1 MKAFRCCLIF
11 LFALSVVAAFA
22 AKEPTTLADVCVGP
36 EIVTINLTRA
46 DSGVTLLDEDK
57 NGMTVRMDIGSI
69 EFLPVT
75 TREGKFILPRIDSFS
90 RSFKVGEPTLPI
102 ASRLISI
109 PFDCSLKVEVKDST
123 SQDIDLKAYDLVDP
137 FMPVQPSLSKS
148 QNPASVPF
156 EYNRSV
162 YSAGGKYSLDL
173 ASAEI
178 LGTMRSMR
186 LGRIAVSPIEYY
198 ADENK
203 ITVYTSVTVRIKYK
217 NPNWNKTD
225 KIKKKHKSP
234 AFDGL
239 NNQVLNAE
247 SRAQEDDLVKYP
259 IKYAIVAD
267 RMFESQLA
275 TFIEWKTKKGFT
287 VVVGYTDTIG
297 STTSSIKNWL
307 EGLYNAGTTEDPA
320 PSFVLFVGD
329 AQQIPAW
336 SGGAGS
342 HITDLRYCEFTG
354 DNFPEIYYG
363 RFSAQNTSHLQP
375 QIDKTL
381 EYEQYTMPD
390 PSYLGEVTLVSG
402 VDSGYADPYGNGQ
415 INYGTNLYFNASHG
429 ISPHVWL
436 YPASDGSGVPAAV
449 RQTVSDGVGFYN
461 YTAHCSHNGPA
472 DPSFSQSDINN
483 LTNAHKYL
491 LGIGNCCLSN
501 TFGTDYSTDCF
512 GEAWLKAENKG
523 GIGWI
528 GGTNSTYWDE
538 DYWFGVGS
546 GPIDGD
552 GPTYAETGIGAYD
565 GVFHD
570 HGEPVTKH
578 YTSNGGII
586 FAGNM
591 AVTEAGSSRTQ
602 YYWEI
607 YHLMGDPSVMTYMGV
622 PANNSVSHPSSI
634 TTTDTSVTVQA
645 DAGSYAGISRNGV
658 LHGAGYID
666 TSGSATITITP
677 FGSSGNA
684 DIVVTCQ
691 NRVPYIST
699 ISVSSGTNPPIAGFV
714 GVPTSGMVPLTVNFT
729 DQSTNGPT
737 SWSWNFGDTG
747 TSTQQSPSHT
757 YNSAGTYTVSLTV
770 TNAYGSDTETKTN
783 YITVTALQPPV
794 ADFSASTTTVTVGQ
808 SVTFTDQSTNNP
820 TSWSWT
826 FDGGSPA
833 SSTAQNPSVTY
844 NSAGTYAVSLTA
856 ANAAGSDTET
866 KTGYITVTLEYCDS
880 QGNNYSYEYI
890 SNVTVDSFSNDSGG
904 SNYTD
909 FTYLTAY
916 LTAGDTVNVSLT
928 PEFPSSTY
936 TEYWKIW
943 IDYNIDGDFEDA
955 GEEVFSGSG
964 SSTVSG
970 SFTVASGVDIVTR
983 MRVSMK
989 YSGAPTSCETFTYGE
1004 VEDYTVDISGGA
1016 PQPPEAAFTANT
1028 TTVTVGGSVSFT
1040 DQSTNNPTSW
1050 SWVFEGGT
1058 PSSSTSQ
1065 NPTVQYNTAGTY
1077 DVTLTAYNASGSDV
1091 ELKSDYITV
1100 NAAPQPPVAAFT
1112 ASTTTVTV
1120 GDSVSFTDQSTNSPT
1135 SWSWVFEGGTPS
1147 SSTSQNPTVQY
1158 NTAGTYDVTL
1168 TAYNIA
1174 GSDDETKV
1182 DYITVNP
1189 GSGDEIAEA
1198 VDNDSLTFVMS
1209 GDADWS
1215 KVTDVYYN
1223 DGDSAKS
1230 GTITHNESSTI
1241 ETNVTVTSTQ
1251 AVKFY
1256 WKVSSENNYDY
1267 LRFYIDDVEKTQIS
1281 GTVDWTQVAYN
1292 ITAGTHTLKWSYT
1305 KDYSVSSG
1313 SDCGWVD
1320 KLEIAD
1326 PAADPIAEAV
1336 DYTGLSFTLSGDA
1349 DWFSQTSTTYYGGD
1363 AAQSGDIGNSDTS
1376 TMETTISGVT
1386 SVKFYWRV
1394 SSESNYDYLRFYI
1407 DGVQQHSISGS
1418 TSWAQRTYSVS
1429 SGTHTLKWSYTKDYS
1444 VSSGSDCGWV
1454 DKLDLQ

>member
-1 MKAFRCCLIF
+1 MKVFRCF
-11 LFALSVVAAFA
+11 LMFFLLLSVAAAFA
-22 AKEPTTLADVCVGP
+22 HKEPTTLADVCVGP

-102 ASRLISI
+102 ASRLIDI
-109 PFDCSLKVEVKDST
+109 PFDCSLKVQVKDST
-123 SQDIDLKAYDLVDP
+123 SQDIDLDAYDLVDP
-137 FMPVQPSLSKS
+137 FMPVQPPLSKS
-148 QNPASVPF
+148 QHPGSVPF
-156 EYNRSV
+156 EYNRSL
-162 YSAGGKYSLDL
+162 YAAGGKYALDL
-173 ASAEI
+173 ASARI
-178 LGTMRSMR
+178 LGTMRSVR
-186 LGRIAVSPIEYY
+186 LAKIAVSPIEYY

-203 ITVYTSVTVRIKYK
+203 ITVYTSVTLRIKYK

-239 NNQVLNAE
+239 NNQLLNGE

-275 TFIEWKTKKGFT
+275 TFIAWKTKKGFT
-287 VVVGYTDTIG
+287 VEVGYTDTIG
-297 STTSSIKNWL
+297 STTTSIKNWL

-336 SGGAGS
+336 SGSAGS

-354 DNFPEIYYG
+354 DDFPEIYYG

-436 YPASDGSGVPAAV
+436 YPASDGSGVPADV
-449 RQTVSDGVGFYN
+449 RQTVNDGVGFYN
-461 YTAHCSHNGPA
+461 YTAHCSHTGPA
-472 DPSFSQSDINN
+472 DPSFTTSDIPN

-501 TFGTDYSTDCF
+501 TFGTNYSTDCF

-552 GPTYAETGIGAYD
+552 GPSYSETGIGAYD

-570 HGEPVTKH
+570 HGEPVTRH

-622 PANNSVSHPSSI
+622 PDNNSISHPSSI
-634 TTTDTSVTVQA
+634 TTSDTSVTVQA
-645 DAGSYAGISRNGV
+645 DPGSYAGISRNGV

-677 FGSSGNA
+677 FGSEGNA

-691 NRVPYIST
+691 NRVPYTST
-699 ISVSSGTNPPIAGFV
+699 VSVTGGTTPPTAGFV
-714 GVPTSGMVPLTVNFT
+714 GSPTSGMVPLTVNFT
-729 DQSTNGPT
+729 DQSTGAT
-737 SWSWNFGDTG
+737 SWSWDFGDTG

-770 TNAYGSDTETKTN
+770 TNDYGSDTETRTD

-808 SVTFTDQSTNNP
+808 SVNFTDQSTNNP

-833 SSTAQNPSVTY
+833 GSTAQNPSVTY
-844 NSAGTYAVSLTA
+844 NTAGTYTVSLTA

-866 KTGYITVTLEYCDS
+866 KTDYITVTLEYCDS

-909 FTYLTAY
+909 YTYLTAY

-928 PEFPSSTY
+928 PEFPGSTY

-943 IDYNIDGDFEDA
+943 IDYNIDGDFEDT

-970 SFTVASGVDIVTR
+970 SFTVASGIDVTTR

-1016 PQPPEAAFTANT
+1016 PQPPVAAFTANT
-1028 TTVTVGGSVSFT
+1028 TSVTVGSSVNFT

-1050 SWVFEGGT
+1050 SWSFQGGT

-1065 NPTVQYNTAGTY
+1065 NPTVRYNTAGTY
-1077 DVTLTAYNASGSDV
+1077 DVTLTATNSAGSDN
-1091 ELKSDYITV
+1091 ETKYDYITV

-1112 ASTTTVTV
+1112 ASTTTVTA
-1120 GDSVSFTDQSTNSPT
+1120 GGSVSFTDQSTNSPT
-1135 SWSWVFEGGTPS
+1135 SWSWSFEGGTPS
-1147 SSTSQNPTVQY
+1147 TSSSQNPTVQY
-1158 NTAGTYDVTL
+1158 NTVGTYDVSL
-1168 TAYNIA
+1168 TAYNA
-1174 GSDDETKV
+1174 SGSDDEVKY

-1189 GSGDEIAEA
+1189 ASGDEIAEA
-1198 VDNDSLTFVMS
+1198 VDYTSLSFTMS
-1209 GDADWS
+1209 GSADWS
-1215 KVTDVYYN
+1215 KVTDVYYYG
-1223 DGDSAKS
+1223 GDSAKS
-1230 GTITHNESSTI
+1230 GTITHNQSTTI
-1241 ETNVTVTSTQ
+1241 ETNVTVGSTQ

-1256 WKVSSENNYDY
+1256 WRVSSENNYDY
-1267 LRFYIDDVEKTQIS
+1267 LRFYIDDVEKTNIC
-1281 GTVDWTQVAYN
+1281 GTVDWTQVSYN
-1292 ITAGTHTLKWSYT
+1292 IGAGTHTLKWSYT

-1320 KLEIAD
+1320 KLEITD

-1336 DYTGLSFTLSGDA
+1336 DYPGLTFTLSGDA
-1349 DWFSQTSTTYYGGD
+1349 DWFSQTTTTYYGGD

-1394 SSESNYDYLRFYI
+1394 SSETNYDYLRFYI
-1407 DGVQQHSISGS
+1407 DGVQQHRISGS
-1418 TSWAQRTYSVS
+1418 TSWAQRTYTVS
-1429 SGTHTLKWSYTKDYS
+1429 SGTHTLKWSFTKDYS

-1454 DKLDLQ
+1454 DKLEFQ